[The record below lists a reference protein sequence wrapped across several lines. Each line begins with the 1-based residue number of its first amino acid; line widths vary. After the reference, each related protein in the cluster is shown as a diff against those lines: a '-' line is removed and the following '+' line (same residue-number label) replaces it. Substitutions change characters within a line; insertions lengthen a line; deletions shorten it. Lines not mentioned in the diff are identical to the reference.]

1 MNKFE
6 LDKTMECF
14 GLDKKD
20 CYEINGCKYYNDGR
34 YFTIV
39 NGKIPYELAML
50 ISNKYDN
57 DMYKIRVNG
66 YGESEVPQYDVYTY
80 HIDTIEGLAAVLLET
95 EAYYS
100 KGEVTV
106 KDFEKFL
113 QLVYLKILQG
123 ANPNISVCDWMLNNE
138 NSKAYFK
145 TILNAKTYLDFRLR
159 RKMETFD
166 NLVSPFCNDELD
178 LNNSKFIVR
187 GDGNQ
192 ENNWF
197 SLVDKDSGITMIT
210 IREKTGF
217 VIKLCVPA
225 DEPYETTVYHYFD
238 KDGEEIAFEKYDE
251 SGLSRI
257 EYNLTTSTFGEHYG
271 EKHLATVEDKKFVIQ
286 NLDKYILLA
295 NDMVKKNV
303 ETSFTKQKKTKL
315 F

>member
-66 YGESEVPQYDVYTY
+66 YGESEVPQYDVYTC
-80 HIDTIEGLAAVLLET
+80 HIDTIEGLEAVLLET

-100 KGEVTV
+100 KVEVIV

-138 NSKAYFK
+138 NRKAYFE

-159 RKMETFD
+159 RKIETFD

-197 SLVDKDSGITMIT
+197 SFVDKDSGITMIT

-257 EYNLTTSTFGEHYG
+257 EYNLTTSYFGEHYG

>member
-66 YGESEVPQYDVYTY
+66 YSESEVPQYDVYTY

-100 KGEVTV
+100 KVEVTV

-123 ANPNISVCDWMLNNE
+123 VNPNISVCDWMLNNE
-138 NSKAYFK
+138 NRKAYFE

-166 NLVSPFCNDELD
+166 NLVSPFCNDELN

>member
-1 MNKFE
+1 MNKFV

-100 KGEVTV
+100 KVEVTV

-123 ANPNISVCDWMLNNE
+123 VNPNISVCDWMLNNE
-138 NSKAYFK
+138 NSKSYFK

>member
-100 KGEVTV
+100 KVEVTV

-123 ANPNISVCDWMLNNE
+123 VNPNISVCDWMLNNE
-138 NSKAYFK
+138 NSKSYFK